1 MRGRPPVYEE
11 PRISPLGD
19 ACDGARMKHR
29 TRYLIGSAVG
39 ALVIHIALVACS
51 DSSGGSGATAASDA
65 GGILDALVDVM
76 TGIIDSKDAK
86 ADTPSVGMFAQTE
99 VFEEPCLQTFTV
111 QDGPTTLTEYMAVHT
126 FPGVSANDLAHRLFV
141 TYRRAT
147 VKDTAPPGYAIHL
160 EEDGIDFLVKDGEAT
175 IVCGSDSKK
184 GDFGIF
190 HFHK

>member
-1 MRGRPPVYEE
+1 M
-11 PRISPLGD
+11 
-19 ACDGARMKHR
+19 A
-29 TRYLIGSAVG
+29 
-39 ALVIHIALVACS
+39 IHVALVACS
-51 DSSGGSGATAASDA
+51 DSSNGSGATGARDA

-86 ADTPSVGMFAQTE
+86 ADTPPVGTFAQTE
-99 VFEEPCLQTFTV
+99 VFEEPCSQTFTV
-111 QDGPTTLTEYMAVHT
+111 QDGPTTLTEYMAVHS

-147 VKDTAPPGYAIHL
+147 VKETAPPGYAIHL
-160 EEDGIDFLVKDGEAT
+160 EEDGIDFLVKDGEAA
-175 IVCGSDSKK
+175 IVCGGASHN